1 MARILR
7 PRAPEVETADA
18 GLTAGPHR
26 AEGTDRE
33 PGAVGSSAGGL
44 SWDSDHSGSLVLG
57 WLVIIGAAATVYV
70 ATNIDNFLV
79 LLAFF
84 AHDGYTDAE
93 TVLGHFVG
101 IGLLVAA
108 SLLGAR
114 AALLLPTPV
123 VGLLGLVPLGLGIR
137 RLLAGVQN
145 DPAMTLADRPPR
157 LARTLAVAGAAIG
170 NGGDNVATYVPF
182 FALLTSVELA
192 GSLAVFAILTGLWCL
207 VARAAVARTA
217 GGRIAGLR
225 GTRLV
230 GVVMIGLGV
239 AILVRS
245 GTPGLLLGR

>member
-1 MARILR
+1 M
-7 PRAPEVETADA
+7 V
-18 GLTAGPHR
+18 
-26 AEGTDRE
+26 
-33 PGAVGSSAGGL
+33 
-44 SWDSDHSGSLVLG
+44 
-57 WLVIIGAAATVYV
+57 GAATTVYV

-93 TVLGHFVG
+93 TVLGQYLG
-101 IGLLVAA
+101 IGLLIAT

-114 AALLLPTPV
+114 AALLLPNPV
-123 VGLLGLVPLGLGIR
+123 VGLLGLVPLGLGLR
-137 RLLAGVQN
+137 RLLARREGA
-145 DPAMTLADRPPR
+145 PAVSPTDR
-157 LARTLAVAGAAIG
+157 RTRAVRVLTVAAAAIA

-182 FALLTSVELA
+182 FALLTPIELA

-207 VARAAVARTA
+207 VARAVLAHAA
-217 GGRIAGLR
+217 SGLIVR
-225 GTRLV
+225 RHRTRLV